1 MNGIIIINKHKGCTS
16 HDIVYKVKKMF
27 NEKVGHTGT
36 LDPMATGVLPLL
48 IGKGT
53 QCSKYLINHDKIY
66 NVTLQLGEKTDT
78 ADSEGKVIETKEVK
92 EKTLKK
98 ENIEKIF
105 EKFKGKQEQIPP
117 IYSAIKVNGKKLYE
131 YARKGQEVEIKPRKI
146 EIYNIELLNINEK
159 QKQIEFQVSC
169 SKGTYI
175 RSLCEDIA
183 QRLGTVGYMLEL
195 KRIQVGN
202 FNIKEAITIEQLEN
216 NIDNKEFIEE
226 NFIQFEEIFKNKEK
240 IELDDRKLR
249 LFLNGVQLT
258 MTCKDE
264 IYRIYSNNKFIG
276 IGIVKDNLLKRD
288 VVILEKM

>member
-92 EKTLKK
+92 EEILKK

-105 EKFKGKQEQIPP
+105 
-117 IYSAIKVNGKKLYE
+117 
-131 YARKGQEVEIKPRKI
+131 
-146 EIYNIELLNINEK
+146 
-159 QKQIEFQVSC
+159 
-169 SKGTYI
+169 
-175 RSLCEDIA
+175 
-183 QRLGTVGYMLEL
+183 
-195 KRIQVGN
+195 
-202 FNIKEAITIEQLEN
+202 
-216 NIDNKEFIEE
+216 
-226 NFIQFEEIFKNKEK
+226 
-240 IELDDRKLR
+240 
-249 LFLNGVQLT
+249 
-258 MTCKDE
+258 
-264 IYRIYSNNKFIG
+264 
-276 IGIVKDNLLKRD
+276 
-288 VVILEKM
+288 

>member
-98 ENIEKIF
+98 ENIEKIL

-146 EIYNIELLNINEK
+146 EIYNIELLNIKEK

-258 MTCKDE
+258 IGKEDGTYK
-264 IYRIYSNNKFIG
+264 IYNNNKFIG
-276 IGIVKDNLLKRD
+276 IGIVENKLLKRD
-288 VVILEKM
+288 IVL

>member
-98 ENIEKIF
+98 ENIEKIL

-146 EIYNIELLNINEK
+146 KIYNIELLNINEK

-183 QRLGTVGYMLEL
+183 QRLETVGYMLEL

-276 IGIVKDNLLKRD
+276 IGIVENKLLKRD
-288 VVILEKM
+288 IVL

>member
-98 ENIEKIF
+98 ENIEKIL

-117 IYSAIKVNGKKLYE
+117 IYSAIKVKGKKLYE

-146 EIYNIELLNINEK
+146 EIYNIELLNIKEK
-159 QKQIEFQVSC
+159 HKQIEFQVNC

-183 QRLGTVGYMLEL
+183 QRLETVGYMLEL

-226 NFIQFEEIFKNKEK
+226 NFIQFEEIFENKEK

>member
-98 ENIEKIF
+98 ENIEKIL

-146 EIYNIELLNINEK
+146 EIYNIELLNINKK

-226 NFIQFEEIFKNKEK
+226 NFIQFEKIFKNKEK

-258 MTCKDE
+258 SDKKE
-264 IYRIYSNNKFIG
+264 GIYKIYNNNKFIG
-276 IGIVKDNLLKRD
+276 IGIVENKLLKRD
-288 VVILEKM
+288 IVL